1 MSYQSLL
8 QGVLG
13 AASTTDVP
21 AQVKYFHGEAGL
33 TFPVLF
39 CSERERRPFRVYE
52 AQTRANCSLCSARNL
67 KRTSTAVVEGME
79 WLPAGWPI
87 KSNHGICYPAEH
99 RATIFWE
106 DIRTL
111 GEFVDRAGDAVA
123 CINLRGSGASVPEHF
138 HAQLHDTALPVNG
151 AAKREAMAFPL
162 LTCGRAMIGEQGA
175 LRLYRLPS
183 YPAYALVL
191 QGPWELLGRWMVN
204 YLCASNVRPHNFALA
219 AGGQLIVIPR
229 GIEKAPDQEN
239 RYGASE
245 MLGLIAPVT
254 HESFLAI
261 KGAEVIAESL
271 RLCGVSDSQDQLAI
285 QEHALWGMEY
295 VCHERDRRR

>member
-1 MSYQSLL
+1 
-8 QGVLG
+8 
-13 AASTTDVP
+13 
-21 AQVKYFHGEAGL
+21 
-33 TFPVLF
+33 
-39 CSERERRPFRVYE
+39 
-52 AQTRANCSLCSARNL
+52 
-67 KRTSTAVVEGME
+67 ME

-138 HAQLHDTALPVNG
+138 HAQLHDTGLPVNG
-151 AAKREAMAFPL
+151 GVKRGVMAFPL
-162 LTCGRAMIGEQGA
+162 LTCVRELFAEQEE

-183 YPAYALVL
+183 YPAFVLAL
-191 QGPWELLGRWMVN
+191 QGPWELLGRWMVA
-204 YLCASNVRPHNFALA
+204 YLCAANVRPHNFALA

-229 GIEKAPDQEN
+229 GLEKAPDQEN

-245 MLGLIAPVT
+245 MLGLITPVT

-261 KGAEVIAESL
+261 QDAEVIRKSL
-271 RLCGVSDSQDQLAI
+271 CLCGVSDSREQLAI
-285 QEHALWGMEY
+285 EEHALWGMEY
-295 VCHERDRRR
+295 VCHEDDRRR